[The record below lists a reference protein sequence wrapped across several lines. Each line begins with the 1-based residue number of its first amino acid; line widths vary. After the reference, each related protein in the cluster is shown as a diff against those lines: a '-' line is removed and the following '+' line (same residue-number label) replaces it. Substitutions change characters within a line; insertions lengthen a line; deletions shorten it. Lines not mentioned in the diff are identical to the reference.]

1 MLKTF
6 FVARL
11 AVLTEV
17 TRIKMAFALVHARVH
32 PSVRARG
39 CRQRAGYS
47 TPSPA
52 YPLHVKPLHCSTAS
66 GISAGTA
73 LFFFSTTL
81 TIDRL
86 NLGQIPPVQRASH
99 SRVHTPRCRML
110 RSRERRAAESPH
122 PQILMEPLSAPH
134 EYPPPFLE
142 WDSCWS
148 TCLGNRQRKIK
159 HEVLEGSAVQAPSS
173 RLCCN
178 LFKAETFLFVRAAAT
193 PFIKPVIWRVWGKR
207 NQFFLVGNTVIYIY
221 TNTREGKKKAFFFK
235 SCYL

>member
-1 MLKTF
+1 MLNPCIAALPVGF
-6 FVARL
+6 QQAR
-11 AVLTEV
+11 
-17 TRIKMAFALVHARVH
+17 
-32 PSVRARG
+32 P
-39 CRQRAGYS
+39 
-47 TPSPA
+47 
-52 YPLHVKPLHCSTAS
+52 
-66 GISAGTA
+66 
-73 LFFFSTTL
+73 FFFSTTL

-86 NLGQIPPVQRASH
+86 NLGQIPPVHRASH

-122 PQILMEPLSAPH
+122 PQILMEPLFAPH

-178 LFKAETFLFVRAAAT
+178 LFKAETFLFVGAAAT
-193 PFIKPVIWRVWGKR
+193 PLHQTGHLESMR
-207 NQFFLVGNTVIYIY
+207 
-221 TNTREGKKKAFFFK
+221 KKKSILSRGQHSDLYLYENRRRLKKGFF
-235 SCYL
+235 